1 MNRLETVAIK
11 HPLRI
16 QLLNALA
23 DGKRLE
29 LATYAKALD
38 LPLPQVTYH
47 CEALAE
53 AGAVTLEG
61 GVAQITERGT
71 ELHRIAQNPERRQR
85 PARRQCR
92 GDGRRDCGSAAD
104 HTRREGRRD

>member
-1 MNRLETVAIK
+1 MERLETVAIR
-11 HPLRI
+11 HPLRV
-16 QLLNALA
+16 QLLDALA

-61 GVAQITERGT
+61 GVAQITESGK
-71 ELHRIAQNPERRQR
+71 ELHRIAQKPERRKKSDR
-85 PARRQCR
+85 RRGGGDRRQ
-92 GDGRRDCGSAAD
+92 G
-104 HTRREGRRD
+104 

>member
-1 MNRLETVAIK
+1 MERLEAVAIK
-11 HPLRI
+11 HPLRV
-16 QLLNALA
+16 QLLDALA

-53 AGAVTLEG
+53 AGAVTLTDG
-61 GVAQITERGT
+61 AAQITESGK
-71 ELHRIAQNPERRQR
+71 ELHRIAQKPERRKKSDR
-85 PARRQCR
+85 RRGGGDRRQ
-92 GDGRRDCGSAAD
+92 G
-104 HTRREGRRD
+104 

>member
-1 MNRLETVAIK
+1 MDRLESVAIR

-53 AGAVTLEG
+53 AGAVTLED
-61 GVAQITERGT
+61 GVAQITESGKK
-71 ELHRIAQNPERRQR
+71 LHRIAHKPERRQM
-85 PARRQCR
+85 PDRRR
-92 GDGRRDCGSAAD
+92 GGGDRR
-104 HTRREGRRD
+104 RI